1 MEIEFWHGY
10 CSTFE
15 LLVDSH
21 LQQIY
26 ETNLITFG
34 NFFTGQVDR
43 LNLTCT
49 MNQSKKPHRNK
60 TPVFDLIIACLL
72 GIVLIAMCIVGCS
85 YRTYSNH

>member
-15 LLVDSH
+15 LLDDPY
-21 LQQIY
+21 LPQFYQ
-26 ETNLITFG
+26 TNFITFG
-34 NFFTGQVDR
+34 HFFTGQIDR

-49 MNQSKKPHRNK
+49 NPQSKTSHLKK
-60 TPVFDLIIACLL
+60 TRIFDLIIACLL

-85 YRTYSNH
+85 YWRY